1 MVRWSLGE
9 TDRAHRLAAEMV
21 TLAIQTGHIPTV
33 VYGHM
38 HKAIFELMRRNP
50 SGAAP
55 HVEVFV
61 DLARE
66 HVMPNWLAYGRFFEP
81 WARWHLASQD
91 GSLTDMRRAIATLR
105 EQGVA
110 LYTIALETVL
120 AEAEAKDGEL
130 ETANATVDRALTE
143 TERTGHRW
151 FEAETRRIRGEI
163 LLKLNSANTAPVEE
177 AFLTAIAVAQNRR
190 RAVSS
195 CVQRCRWQ
203 SFIRIRTAPR
213 RARAADT
220 RA

>member
-1 MVRWSLGE
+1 
-9 TDRAHRLAAEMV
+9 
-21 TLAIQTGHIPTV
+21 
-33 VYGHM
+33 
-38 HKAIFELMRRNP
+38 
-50 SGAAP
+50 
-55 HVEVFV
+55 
-61 DLARE
+61 
-66 HVMPNWLAYGRFFEP
+66 MPNWLAYGRFFEP

-151 FEAETRRIRGEI
+151 FEAETHRIRGEI

-177 AFLTAIAVAQNRR
+177 AFLTAIAVAQKQKARSFEL
-190 RAVSS
+190 RAALSLAKLY
-195 CVQRCRWQ
+195 QN
-203 SFIRIRTAPR
+203 TN
-213 RARAADT
+213 RAADAHALLT
-220 RA
+220 PALRRLFADAANP